1 MTTEEIM
8 NIYSIL
14 QLCGGL
20 AFFLF
25 GMHVMSGSLEK
36 LAGGNLQKILKGLT
50 SNPAKSLFFGAVI
63 TIAIQSSSA
72 LTVMLVG
79 LVNSGIMEL
88 GQTVGVIMGSNIGT
102 TLTAW
107 ILSLSGI
114 QSESIFISL
123 LKPENFSPI
132 VALIGVIMIMG
143 AKSEKKKDAGVIMA
157 GFAVLMYGMQLMSGA
172 VSPLADMPEFT
183 SILTTF
189 NNPLIGVLTGAVFT
203 GVIQSSAASV
213 GVLQALAMTGAISYG
228 MAIPIIMGQNI
239 GTCVTALLS
248 SIGVS
253 KNAKRVS
260 VIHVSF
266 NVFGTI
272 IGLIIYYI
280 LRYGAGLSIFDGSI
294 SAFAIAGFHSV
305 FNVATTI
312 ILIPFGKYLVKIA
325 QTVIPI
331 HDEKSN
337 GTFLDERLLLSPGL
351 AIKECLEKTSDMA
364 ELAKKSFKASLDLF
378 DTYSDTQFEE
388 ITAMEEQLDFMEDQ
402 LDTYLIHLS
411 GKDTSET
418 GSNEISKMLHAIN
431 DFERIGDHAIN
442 LAKLAKQAD
451 ENNYEISKSAKSEI
465 SVLNNALKEILD
477 LTVNSF
483 NTNDENIAFKVEPL
497 EQVIDDLTKEIR
509 NHHIARLQKGKCDSR
524 LGVFLTDYITNCE
537 RASDHCSNIA
547 VCLIQTKNSSFE
559 THDYL
564 NELKTGHEP
573 AFVGEF
579 TMFHDKYTLDN
590 ISDNDSDKSAKKDT
604 SRKNETKKDV
614 TKKKDK
620 DHKDKDKNK
629 KSK

>member
-1 MTTEEIM
+1 M

-36 LAGGNLQKILKGLT
+36 LAGGNLQKILKEVT
-50 SNPAKSLFFGAVI
+50 SNPIKSLFFGAIV

-88 GQTVGVIMGSNIGT
+88 AQTVGVIMGSNIGT

-114 QSESIFISL
+114 ESDNLFISM
-123 LKPENFSPI
+123 LKPENFSPVI
-132 VALIGVIMIMG
+132 ALIGVIMIMG
-143 AKSEKKKDAGVIMA
+143 SKKEKRKDVGIIMA

-183 SILTTF
+183 GLLTTF
-189 NNPLIGVLTGAVFT
+189 NNPFLGVLVGAVFT

-213 GVLQALAMTGAISYG
+213 GVLQALAMTGAISYS

-248 SIGVS
+248 SIGVN

-260 VIHVSF
+260 IIHISF
-266 NVFGTI
+266 NLFGTA
-272 IGLIIYYI
+272 IGLVVYCIA
-280 LRYGAGLSIFDGSI
+280 RYVVNLALFNDSISPVMIAVFHSIFNI
-294 SAFAIAGFHSV
+294 
-305 FNVATTI
+305 ATTI
-312 ILIPFGKYLVKIA
+312 ILLPFSNTLVKIA
-325 QTVIPI
+325 KKLVTTDNADGQVV
-331 HDEKSN
+331 
-337 GTFLDERLLLSPGL
+337 LDERLLLSPGL
-351 AIKECLEKTSDMA
+351 AVKECLEKTNEMA
-364 ELAKKSFKASLDLF
+364 ELARDSFKNALDLF
-378 DTYSDTQFEE
+378 DNYSDSKFDDIEV
-388 ITAMEEQLDFMEDQ
+388 MEEQLDYLEDQ
-402 LDTYLIHLS
+402 LDTFLIHLS
-411 GKDTSET
+411 GKDVSED
-418 GSNEISKMLHAIN
+418 GNNEISKMLHAIN

-442 LAKLAKQAD
+442 MAKLAKQID
-451 ENNYEISKSAKSEI
+451 DNNLEFSKNARKELT
-465 SVLNNALKEILD
+465 VLNNALREILTLTVEAFSKND
-477 LTVNSF
+477 LTEAV
-483 NTNDENIAFKVEPL
+483 KVEPL

-509 NHHIARLQKGKCDSR
+509 NYHIERLQKGKCDSR

-547 VCLIQTKNSSFE
+547 VCLIQTHNSSFE

-564 NELKTGHEP
+564 NELKAGQEP
-573 AFVGEF
+573 AFVGQF
-579 TMFHDKYTLDN
+579 TMYQDKYHLDE
-590 ISDNDSDKSAKKDT
+590 DYKKAKS
-604 SRKNETKKDV
+604 
-614 TKKKDK
+614 
-620 DHKDKDKNK
+620 K
-629 KSK
+629 KSSK

>member
-1 MTTEEIM
+1 M

-36 LAGGNLQKILKGLT
+36 LAGGNLQKILKEVT
-50 SNPAKSLFFGAVI
+50 SNPIKSLFFGAIV

-88 GQTVGVIMGSNIGT
+88 AQTVGVIMGSNIGT

-114 QSESIFISL
+114 ESDNLFISM
-123 LKPENFSPI
+123 LKPENFSPVI
-132 VALIGVIMIMG
+132 ALIGVIMIMG
-143 AKSEKKKDAGVIMA
+143 SKKEKRKDVGIIMA

-183 SILTTF
+183 GLLTTF
-189 NNPLIGVLTGAVFT
+189 NNPFLGVLVGAVFT

-213 GVLQALAMTGAISYG
+213 GVLQALAMTGAISYS

-248 SIGVS
+248 SIGVN

-260 VIHVSF
+260 IIHISF
-266 NVFGTI
+266 NLFGTA
-272 IGLIIYYI
+272 IGLVVYCIA
-280 LRYGAGLSIFDGSI
+280 RYAVDLALFNDSITPVMIAVFHSIFNI
-294 SAFAIAGFHSV
+294 
-305 FNVATTI
+305 ATTI
-312 ILIPFGKYLVKIA
+312 ILLPFSNTLVKIA
-325 QTVIPI
+325 KKLVTTDNADGQVV
-331 HDEKSN
+331 
-337 GTFLDERLLLSPGL
+337 LDERLLLSPGL
-351 AIKECLEKTSDMA
+351 AVKECLEKTNEMA
-364 ELAKKSFKASLDLF
+364 ELARDSFKNALDLF
-378 DTYSDTQFEE
+378 DNYSDSKFDDIEV
-388 ITAMEEQLDFMEDQ
+388 MEERLDYLEDQ
-402 LDTYLIHLS
+402 LDTFLIHLS
-411 GKDTSET
+411 GKDVSED
-418 GSNEISKMLHAIN
+418 GNNEISKMLHAIN

-442 LAKLAKQAD
+442 MAKLAKQID
-451 ENNYEISKSAKSEI
+451 DNNLEFSKSARKELT
-465 SVLNNALKEILD
+465 VLNNALREILTLTVEAFGKND
-477 LTVNSF
+477 LTEAV
-483 NTNDENIAFKVEPL
+483 KVEPL

-509 NHHIARLQKGKCDSR
+509 NYHIERLQKGKCDSR

-547 VCLIQTKNSSFE
+547 VCLIQTHNSSFE

-564 NELKTGHEP
+564 NELKAGQEP
-573 AFVGEF
+573 AFVGQF
-579 TMFHDKYTLDN
+579 TMYQDKYHLDE
-590 ISDNDSDKSAKKDT
+590 DSKKAKS
-604 SRKNETKKDV
+604 
-614 TKKKDK
+614 
-620 DHKDKDKNK
+620 K
-629 KSK
+629 KSSK

>member
-1 MTTEEIM
+1 M

-36 LAGGNLQKILKGLT
+36 LAGGNLQKILKEVT
-50 SNPAKSLFFGAVI
+50 SNPVKSLFFGAIV

-88 GQTVGVIMGSNIGT
+88 AQTVGVIMGSNIGT

-114 QSESIFISL
+114 ESDNLFISM
-123 LKPENFSPI
+123 LKPENFSPVI
-132 VALIGVIMIMG
+132 ALIGVIMIMG
-143 AKSEKKKDAGVIMA
+143 SKKEKLKDVGIIMA

-183 SILTTF
+183 GLLTTF
-189 NNPLIGVLTGAVFT
+189 NNPFLGVLVGAVFT

-213 GVLQALAMTGAISYG
+213 GVLQALAMTGAISYS

-248 SIGVS
+248 SIGVN

-260 VIHVSF
+260 IIHISF
-266 NVFGTI
+266 NLFGTA
-272 IGLIIYYI
+272 IGLVVYCIA
-280 LRYGAGLSIFDGSI
+280 RYAVDLALFNDSITPVM
-294 SAFAIAGFHSV
+294 IAVFHSI

-312 ILIPFGKYLVKIA
+312 ILLPFSNFLVKIA
-325 QTVIPI
+325 NKLVTTDNADGQVV
-331 HDEKSN
+331 
-337 GTFLDERLLLSPGL
+337 LDERLLLSPGL
-351 AIKECLEKTSDMA
+351 AVKECLEKTNEMA
-364 ELAKKSFKASLDLF
+364 ELARDSFKNALDLF
-378 DTYSDTQFEE
+378 DNYSDSKFDDIEV
-388 ITAMEEQLDFMEDQ
+388 MEEQLDYLEDQ
-402 LDTYLIHLS
+402 LDTFLIHLS
-411 GKDTSET
+411 GKDVSED
-418 GSNEISKMLHAIN
+418 GNNEISKMLHAIN

-442 LAKLAKQAD
+442 MAKLAKQID
-451 ENNYEISKSAKSEI
+451 DNKLDFSKNARKELT
-465 SVLNNALKEILD
+465 VLNNALREILT
-477 LTVNSF
+477 LTVEAFSK
-483 NTNDENIAFKVEPL
+483 NDLAEAVKVEPL

-509 NHHIARLQKGKCDSR
+509 NHHIDRLQKGKCDSR

-547 VCLIQTKNSSFE
+547 VCLIQTHNSSFE

-564 NELKTGHEP
+564 NELKAGQEP
-573 AFVGEF
+573 AFVGQF
-579 TMFHDKYTLDN
+579 TMYQDKYHLDE
-590 ISDNDSDKSAKKDT
+590 DYKKAKS
-604 SRKNETKKDV
+604 
-614 TKKKDK
+614 
-620 DHKDKDKNK
+620 K
-629 KSK
+629 KSSK

>member
-1 MTTEEIM
+1 M

-36 LAGGNLQKILKGLT
+36 LAGGNLQKILKEVT
-50 SNPAKSLFFGAVI
+50 SNPIKSLFFGAIV

-88 GQTVGVIMGSNIGT
+88 VQTVGVIMGSNIGT

-114 QSESIFISL
+114 ESDNLFISM
-123 LKPENFSPI
+123 LKPENFSPVI
-132 VALIGVIMIMG
+132 ALIGVIMIMG
-143 AKSEKKKDAGVIMA
+143 SKKEKRKDVGIIMA

-183 SILTTF
+183 GLLTTF
-189 NNPLIGVLTGAVFT
+189 NNPFLGVLVGAVFT

-213 GVLQALAMTGAISYG
+213 GVLQALAMTGAISYS

-248 SIGVS
+248 SIGVN

-260 VIHVSF
+260 IIHISF
-266 NVFGTI
+266 NLFGTA
-272 IGLIIYYI
+272 IGLVVYCIA
-280 LRYGAGLSIFDGSI
+280 RYAVDLALFNDSISPVMIAVFHSIFNI
-294 SAFAIAGFHSV
+294 
-305 FNVATTI
+305 ATTI
-312 ILIPFGKYLVKIA
+312 ILLPFSNTLVKIA
-325 QTVIPI
+325 KKLVTTDNADGQVV
-331 HDEKSN
+331 
-337 GTFLDERLLLSPGL
+337 LDERLLLSPGL
-351 AIKECLEKTSDMA
+351 AVKECLEKTNEMA
-364 ELAKKSFKASLDLF
+364 ELARDSFKNALDLF
-378 DTYSDTQFEE
+378 DNYSDSKFDDIEV
-388 ITAMEEQLDFMEDQ
+388 MEERLDYLEDQ
-402 LDTYLIHLS
+402 LDTFLIHLS
-411 GKDTSET
+411 GKDVSED
-418 GSNEISKMLHAIN
+418 GNNEISKMLHAIN

-442 LAKLAKQAD
+442 MAKLAKQID
-451 ENNYEISKSAKSEI
+451 DNNLEFSKNARKELT
-465 SVLNNALKEILD
+465 VLNNALREILTLTVEAFSKND
-477 LTVNSF
+477 LTEAV
-483 NTNDENIAFKVEPL
+483 KVEPL

-509 NHHIARLQKGKCDSR
+509 NHHIERLQKGKCDSR

-547 VCLIQTKNSSFE
+547 VCLIQTHNSSFE

-564 NELKTGHEP
+564 NELKAGQEP
-573 AFVGEF
+573 AFVGQF
-579 TMFHDKYTLDN
+579 TMYQDKYHLDE
-590 ISDNDSDKSAKKDT
+590 DYKKAKS
-604 SRKNETKKDV
+604 
-614 TKKKDK
+614 
-620 DHKDKDKNK
+620 K
-629 KSK
+629 KSSK

>member
-1 MTTEEIM
+1 M

-36 LAGGNLQKILKGLT
+36 LAGGNLQKILKEVT
-50 SNPAKSLFFGAVI
+50 SNPIKSLFFGAIV

-88 GQTVGVIMGSNIGT
+88 AQTVGVIMGSNIGT

-114 QSESIFISL
+114 ESDHLFISM
-123 LKPENFSPI
+123 LKPENFSPVI
-132 VALIGVIMIMG
+132 ALIGVIMIMG
-143 AKSEKKKDAGVIMA
+143 SKKEKRKDVGIIMA

-183 SILTTF
+183 GLLTTF
-189 NNPLIGVLTGAVFT
+189 NNPFLGVLVGAVFT

-213 GVLQALAMTGAISYG
+213 GVLQALAMTGAISYS

-248 SIGVS
+248 SIGVN

-260 VIHVSF
+260 IIHISF
-266 NVFGTI
+266 NLFGTA
-272 IGLIIYYI
+272 IGLVVYCIA
-280 LRYGAGLSIFDGSI
+280 RYAVDLALFNDSISPVMIAVFHSIFNI
-294 SAFAIAGFHSV
+294 
-305 FNVATTI
+305 ATTI
-312 ILIPFGKYLVKIA
+312 ILLPFSNTLVKIA
-325 QTVIPI
+325 KKLVTTDNADGQVV
-331 HDEKSN
+331 
-337 GTFLDERLLLSPGL
+337 LDERLLLSPGL
-351 AIKECLEKTSDMA
+351 AVKECLEKTNEMA
-364 ELAKKSFKASLDLF
+364 ELARDSFKNALDLF
-378 DTYSDTQFEE
+378 DNYSDSKFDDIEV
-388 ITAMEEQLDFMEDQ
+388 MEERLDYLEDQ
-402 LDTYLIHLS
+402 LDTFLIHLS
-411 GKDTSET
+411 GKDVSED
-418 GSNEISKMLHAIN
+418 GNNEISKMLHAIN

-442 LAKLAKQAD
+442 MAKLAKQID
-451 ENNYEISKSAKSEI
+451 DNNLEFSKNARKELT
-465 SVLNNALKEILD
+465 VLNNALREILTLTVEAFSKND
-477 LTVNSF
+477 LTEAV
-483 NTNDENIAFKVEPL
+483 KVEPL

-509 NHHIARLQKGKCDSR
+509 NHHIERLQKGKCDSR

-547 VCLIQTKNSSFE
+547 VCLIQTHNSSFE

-564 NELKTGHEP
+564 NELKAGQEP
-573 AFVGEF
+573 AFVGQF
-579 TMFHDKYTLDN
+579 TMYQDKYHLDE
-590 ISDNDSDKSAKKDT
+590 DYKKAKS
-604 SRKNETKKDV
+604 
-614 TKKKDK
+614 
-620 DHKDKDKNK
+620 K
-629 KSK
+629 KSSK

>member
-1 MTTEEIM
+1 M

-36 LAGGNLQKILKGLT
+36 LAGGNLQKILKEVT
-50 SNPAKSLFFGAVI
+50 SNPIKSLFFGAIV

-88 GQTVGVIMGSNIGT
+88 AQTVGVIMGSNIGT

-114 QSESIFISL
+114 ESDNLFISM
-123 LKPENFSPI
+123 LKPENFSPVI
-132 VALIGVIMIMG
+132 ALIGVIMIMG
-143 AKSEKKKDAGVIMA
+143 SKKEKRKDVGIIMA

-183 SILTTF
+183 GLLTTF
-189 NNPLIGVLTGAVFT
+189 NNPFLGVLVGAVFT

-213 GVLQALAMTGAISYG
+213 GVLQALAMTGAISYS

-248 SIGVS
+248 SIGVN

-260 VIHVSF
+260 IIHISF
-266 NVFGTI
+266 NLFGTA
-272 IGLIIYYI
+272 IGLIVYCIA
-280 LRYGAGLSIFDGSI
+280 RYVVDLALFNDSITPVM
-294 SAFAIAGFHSV
+294 IAVFHSI

-312 ILIPFGKYLVKIA
+312 ILLPFSNTLVKIA
-325 QTVIPI
+325 KKLVTTDNADGQVV
-331 HDEKSN
+331 
-337 GTFLDERLLLSPGL
+337 LDERLLLSPGL
-351 AIKECLEKTSDMA
+351 AVKECLEKTNEMA
-364 ELAKKSFKASLDLF
+364 ELARDSFKNALDLF
-378 DTYSDTQFEE
+378 DNYSDSKFDDIEV
-388 ITAMEEQLDFMEDQ
+388 MEERLDYLEDQ
-402 LDTYLIHLS
+402 LDTFLIHLS
-411 GKDTSET
+411 GKDVSED
-418 GSNEISKMLHAIN
+418 GNNEISKMLHAIN

-442 LAKLAKQAD
+442 MAKLAKQID
-451 ENNYEISKSAKSEI
+451 DNNLEFSKNARKELT
-465 SVLNNALKEILD
+465 VLNNALREILTLTVEAFSKND
-477 LTVNSF
+477 LTEAV
-483 NTNDENIAFKVEPL
+483 KVEPL

-509 NHHIARLQKGKCDSR
+509 NHHIERLQKGKCDSR

-547 VCLIQTKNSSFE
+547 VCLIQTHNSSFE

-564 NELKTGHEP
+564 NELKAGQEP
-573 AFVGEF
+573 AFVGQF
-579 TMFHDKYTLDN
+579 TMYQDKYHLDE
-590 ISDNDSDKSAKKDT
+590 DYKKAKS
-604 SRKNETKKDV
+604 
-614 TKKKDK
+614 
-620 DHKDKDKNK
+620 K
-629 KSK
+629 KSSK

>member
-1 MTTEEIM
+1 M

-36 LAGGNLQKILKGLT
+36 LAGGNLQKILKEVT
-50 SNPAKSLFFGAVI
+50 SNPVKSLFFGAIV

-88 GQTVGVIMGSNIGT
+88 AQTVGVIMGSNIGT

-114 QSESIFISL
+114 ESDNLFISM
-123 LKPENFSPI
+123 LKPENFSPVI
-132 VALIGVIMIMG
+132 ALIGVIMIMG
-143 AKSEKKKDAGVIMA
+143 SKKEKRKDVGIIMA

-183 SILTTF
+183 GLLTTF
-189 NNPLIGVLTGAVFT
+189 NNPFLGVLVGAVFT

-213 GVLQALAMTGAISYG
+213 GVLQALAMTGAISYS

-248 SIGVS
+248 SIGVN

-260 VIHVSF
+260 IIHISF
-266 NVFGTI
+266 NLFGTA
-272 IGLIIYYI
+272 IGLVVYCIA
-280 LRYGAGLSIFDGSI
+280 RYVVDLALFNDSITPVM
-294 SAFAIAGFHSV
+294 IAVFHSI

-312 ILIPFGKYLVKIA
+312 ILLPFSNSLVKIA
-325 QTVIPI
+325 KKLVTTDNADGQVV
-331 HDEKSN
+331 
-337 GTFLDERLLLSPGL
+337 LDERLLLSPGL
-351 AIKECLEKTSDMA
+351 AVKECLEKTNEMA
-364 ELAKKSFKASLDLF
+364 ELARDSFKNALDLF
-378 DTYSDTQFEE
+378 DNYSDSKFDDIEV
-388 ITAMEEQLDFMEDQ
+388 MEERLDYLEDQ
-402 LDTYLIHLS
+402 LDTFLIHLS
-411 GKDTSET
+411 GKDVSED
-418 GSNEISKMLHAIN
+418 GNNEISKMLHAIN

-442 LAKLAKQAD
+442 MAKLAKQID
-451 ENNYEISKSAKSEI
+451 DNNLEFSKNARKELT
-465 SVLNNALKEILD
+465 VLNNALREILTLTVEAFSKND
-477 LTVNSF
+477 LTEAV
-483 NTNDENIAFKVEPL
+483 KVEPL

-509 NHHIARLQKGKCDSR
+509 NHHIERLQKGKCDSR

-547 VCLIQTKNSSFE
+547 VCLIQTHNSSFE

-564 NELKTGHEP
+564 NELKAGQEP
-573 AFVGEF
+573 AFVGQF
-579 TMFHDKYTLDN
+579 TMYQDKYHLDE
-590 ISDNDSDKSAKKDT
+590 DSKKAKS
-604 SRKNETKKDV
+604 
-614 TKKKDK
+614 
-620 DHKDKDKNK
+620 K
-629 KSK
+629 KSSK

>member
-1 MTTEEIM
+1 M

-36 LAGGNLQKILKGLT
+36 LAGGNLQKILKEVT
-50 SNPAKSLFFGAVI
+50 SNPIKSLFFGAIV

-88 GQTVGVIMGSNIGT
+88 AQTVGVIMGSNIGT

-114 QSESIFISL
+114 ESDNLFISM
-123 LKPENFSPI
+123 LKPENFSPVI
-132 VALIGVIMIMG
+132 ALIGVIMIMG
-143 AKSEKKKDAGVIMA
+143 SKKEKRKDVGIIMA

-183 SILTTF
+183 GLLTTF
-189 NNPLIGVLTGAVFT
+189 NNPFLGVLVGAVFT

-213 GVLQALAMTGAISYG
+213 GVLQALAMTGAISYS
-228 MAIPIIMGQNI
+228 MAIPMGQNI

-248 SIGVS
+248 SIGVN

-260 VIHVSF
+260 IIHISF
-266 NVFGTI
+266 NLFGTA
-272 IGLIIYYI
+272 IGLVVYCIA
-280 LRYGAGLSIFDGSI
+280 RYVVDLALFNDSITPVM
-294 SAFAIAGFHSV
+294 IAVFHSI

-312 ILIPFGKYLVKIA
+312 ILLPFSNSLVKIA
-325 QTVIPI
+325 KKLVTTDNADGQVV
-331 HDEKSN
+331 
-337 GTFLDERLLLSPGL
+337 LDERLLLSPGL
-351 AIKECLEKTSDMA
+351 AVKECLEKTNEMA
-364 ELAKKSFKASLDLF
+364 ELARDSFKNALDLF
-378 DTYSDTQFEE
+378 DNYSDSKFDDIEV
-388 ITAMEEQLDFMEDQ
+388 MEERLDYLEDQ
-402 LDTYLIHLS
+402 LDTFLIHLS
-411 GKDTSET
+411 GKDVSED
-418 GSNEISKMLHAIN
+418 GNNEISKMLHAIN

-442 LAKLAKQAD
+442 MAKLAKQID
-451 ENNYEISKSAKSEI
+451 DNNLEFSKNARKELT
-465 SVLNNALKEILD
+465 VLNNALREILTLTVEAFSKND
-477 LTVNSF
+477 LTEAV
-483 NTNDENIAFKVEPL
+483 KVEPL

-509 NHHIARLQKGKCDSR
+509 NHHIERLQKGKCDSR

-547 VCLIQTKNSSFE
+547 VCLIQTHNSSFE

-564 NELKTGHEP
+564 NELKAGQEP
-573 AFVGEF
+573 AFVGQF
-579 TMFHDKYTLDN
+579 TMYQDKYHLDE
-590 ISDNDSDKSAKKDT
+590 DYKKAKS
-604 SRKNETKKDV
+604 
-614 TKKKDK
+614 
-620 DHKDKDKNK
+620 K
-629 KSK
+629 KSSK

>member
-1 MTTEEIM
+1 M

-36 LAGGNLQKILKGLT
+36 LAGGNLQKILKEVT
-50 SNPAKSLFFGAVI
+50 SNPIKSLFFGAIV

-88 GQTVGVIMGSNIGT
+88 AQTVGVIMGSNIGT

-114 QSESIFISL
+114 ETDNLFISM
-123 LKPENFSPI
+123 LKPENFSPVI
-132 VALIGVIMIMG
+132 ALIGVIMIMG
-143 AKSEKKKDAGVIMA
+143 SKKEKRKDVGIIMA

-183 SILTTF
+183 GLLTTF
-189 NNPLIGVLTGAVFT
+189 NNPFLGVLVGAVFT

-213 GVLQALAMTGAISYG
+213 GVLQALAMTGAISYS

-248 SIGVS
+248 SIGVN

-260 VIHVSF
+260 IIHISF
-266 NVFGTI
+266 NLFGTA
-272 IGLIIYYI
+272 IGLVVYCIA
-280 LRYGAGLSIFDGSI
+280 RYVVDLALFNDSITPVM
-294 SAFAIAGFHSV
+294 IAVFHSI

-312 ILIPFGKYLVKIA
+312 ILLPFSNSLVKIA
-325 QTVIPI
+325 KKLVTTDNADGQVV
-331 HDEKSN
+331 
-337 GTFLDERLLLSPGL
+337 LDERLLLSPGL
-351 AIKECLEKTSDMA
+351 AVKECLEKTNEMA
-364 ELAKKSFKASLDLF
+364 ELARDSFKNALDLF
-378 DTYSDTQFEE
+378 DNYSDSKFDDIEV
-388 ITAMEEQLDFMEDQ
+388 MEERLDYLEDQ
-402 LDTYLIHLS
+402 LDTFLIHLS
-411 GKDTSET
+411 GKDVSED
-418 GSNEISKMLHAIN
+418 GNNVISKMLHAIN

-442 LAKLAKQAD
+442 MAKLAKQID
-451 ENNYEISKSAKSEI
+451 DNKLEFSKNARKELT
-465 SVLNNALKEILD
+465 VLNNALREILTLTVEAFSKND
-477 LTVNSF
+477 LTEAV
-483 NTNDENIAFKVEPL
+483 KVEPL

-509 NHHIARLQKGKCDSR
+509 NYHIERLQKGKCDSR
-524 LGVFLTDYITNCE
+524 LGVFLTDYITNCG

-547 VCLIQTKNSSFE
+547 VCLIQTHNSSFE

-564 NELKTGHEP
+564 NELKAGQEP
-573 AFVGEF
+573 AFVGQF
-579 TMFHDKYTLDN
+579 TMYQDKYHLDE
-590 ISDNDSDKSAKKDT
+590 DYKKAKS
-604 SRKNETKKDV
+604 
-614 TKKKDK
+614 
-620 DHKDKDKNK
+620 K
-629 KSK
+629 KSSK

>member
-1 MTTEEIM
+1 M

-36 LAGGNLQKILKGLT
+36 LAGGNLQKILKEVT
-50 SNPAKSLFFGAVI
+50 SNPIKSLFFGAIV

-88 GQTVGVIMGSNIGT
+88 AQTVGVIMGSNIGT

-114 QSESIFISL
+114 ESDNLFISM
-123 LKPENFSPI
+123 LKPENFSPVI
-132 VALIGVIMIMG
+132 ALIGVIMIMG
-143 AKSEKKKDAGVIMA
+143 SKKEKRKDVGIIMA

-183 SILTTF
+183 GLLTTF
-189 NNPLIGVLTGAVFT
+189 NNPFLGVLVGAVFT

-213 GVLQALAMTGAISYG
+213 GVLQALAMTGAISYS

-248 SIGVS
+248 SIGVN

-260 VIHVSF
+260 IIHISF
-266 NVFGTI
+266 NLFGTA
-272 IGLIIYYI
+272 IGLVVYCIA
-280 LRYGAGLSIFDGSI
+280 RYVVDLALFNDSITPVM
-294 SAFAIAGFHSV
+294 IAVFHSI

-312 ILIPFGKYLVKIA
+312 ILLPFSNSLVKIA
-325 QTVIPI
+325 KKLVTTDNADGQVV
-331 HDEKSN
+331 
-337 GTFLDERLLLSPGL
+337 LDERLLLSPGL
-351 AIKECLEKTSDMA
+351 AVKECLEKTNEMA
-364 ELAKKSFKASLDLF
+364 ELARDSFKNALDLF
-378 DTYSDTQFEE
+378 DNYSDSKFDDIEV
-388 ITAMEEQLDFMEDQ
+388 MEERLDYLEDQ
-402 LDTYLIHLS
+402 LDTFLIHLS
-411 GKDTSET
+411 GKDVSED
-418 GSNEISKMLHAIN
+418 GNNEISKMLHAIN

-442 LAKLAKQAD
+442 MAKLAKQID
-451 ENNYEISKSAKSEI
+451 DNKLEFSKSARKELT
-465 SVLNNALKEILD
+465 VLNNALREILTLTVEAFSKND
-477 LTVNSF
+477 LTEAV
-483 NTNDENIAFKVEPL
+483 KVEPL

-509 NHHIARLQKGKCDSR
+509 NHHIERLQKGKCDSR

-547 VCLIQTKNSSFE
+547 VCLIQTHNSSFE

-564 NELKTGHEP
+564 NELKAGQEP
-573 AFVGEF
+573 AFVGQF
-579 TMFHDKYTLDN
+579 TMYQDKYHLEE
-590 ISDNDSDKSAKKDT
+590 DSKKAKS
-604 SRKNETKKDV
+604 
-614 TKKKDK
+614 
-620 DHKDKDKNK
+620 K
-629 KSK
+629 KSSK

>member
-1 MTTEEIM
+1 M

-36 LAGGNLQKILKGLT
+36 LAGGNLQKILKEVT
-50 SNPAKSLFFGAVI
+50 SNPIKSLFFGAIV

-88 GQTVGVIMGSNIGT
+88 AQTVGVIMGSNIGT

-114 QSESIFISL
+114 ESDNLFISM
-123 LKPENFSPI
+123 LKPENFSPVI
-132 VALIGVIMIMG
+132 ALIGVIMIMG
-143 AKSEKKKDAGVIMA
+143 SKKEKRKDVGIIMA

-183 SILTTF
+183 GLLTTF
-189 NNPLIGVLTGAVFT
+189 NNPFLGVLVGAVFT

-213 GVLQALAMTGAISYG
+213 GVLQALAMTGAISYS

-248 SIGVS
+248 SIGVN

-260 VIHVSF
+260 IIHISF
-266 NVFGTI
+266 NLFGTA
-272 IGLIIYYI
+272 IGLVVYCIA
-280 LRYGAGLSIFDGSI
+280 RYVVDLALFNDSITPVMIAVFHSIFNI
-294 SAFAIAGFHSV
+294 
-305 FNVATTI
+305 ATTI
-312 ILIPFGKYLVKIA
+312 ILLPFSNTLVKIA
-325 QTVIPI
+325 KKLVTTDNADGQVV
-331 HDEKSN
+331 
-337 GTFLDERLLLSPGL
+337 LDERLLLSPGL
-351 AIKECLEKTSDMA
+351 AVKECLEKTNEMA
-364 ELAKKSFKASLDLF
+364 ELARDSFKNALDLF
-378 DTYSDTQFEE
+378 DNYSDSKFDDIEV
-388 ITAMEEQLDFMEDQ
+388 MEERLDYLEDQ
-402 LDTYLIHLS
+402 LDTFLIHLS
-411 GKDTSET
+411 GKDVSED
-418 GSNEISKMLHAIN
+418 GNNEISKMLHAIN

-442 LAKLAKQAD
+442 MAKLAKQID
-451 ENNYEISKSAKSEI
+451 DNNLEFSKNARKELT
-465 SVLNNALKEILD
+465 VLNNALREILTLTVEAFSKND
-477 LTVNSF
+477 LTEAV
-483 NTNDENIAFKVEPL
+483 KVEPL

-509 NHHIARLQKGKCDSR
+509 NHHIERLQKGKCDSR

-547 VCLIQTKNSSFE
+547 VCLIQTHNSSFE

-564 NELKTGHEP
+564 NELKAGQEP
-573 AFVGEF
+573 AFVGQF
-579 TMFHDKYTLDN
+579 TMYQDKYHLDE
-590 ISDNDSDKSAKKDT
+590 DYKKAKS
-604 SRKNETKKDV
+604 
-614 TKKKDK
+614 
-620 DHKDKDKNK
+620 K
-629 KSK
+629 KSSK

>member
-1 MTTEEIM
+1 M

-36 LAGGNLQKILKGLT
+36 LAGGNLQKILKEVT
-50 SNPAKSLFFGAVI
+50 SNPIKSLFFGAIV

-88 GQTVGVIMGSNIGT
+88 AQTVGVIMGSNIGT

-114 QSESIFISL
+114 ESDNLFISM
-123 LKPENFSPI
+123 LKPENFSPVI
-132 VALIGVIMIMG
+132 ALIGVIMIMG
-143 AKSEKKKDAGVIMA
+143 SKKEKRKDVGIIMA

-183 SILTTF
+183 GLLTTF
-189 NNPLIGVLTGAVFT
+189 NNPFLGVLVGAVFT

-213 GVLQALAMTGAISYG
+213 GVLQALAMTGAISYS

-248 SIGVS
+248 SIGVN

-260 VIHVSF
+260 IIHISF
-266 NVFGTI
+266 NLFGTA
-272 IGLIIYYI
+272 IGLVVYCIA
-280 LRYGAGLSIFDGSI
+280 RYVVDLALFNDSITPVM
-294 SAFAIAGFHSV
+294 IAVFHSI

-312 ILIPFGKYLVKIA
+312 ILLPFSNSLVKIA
-325 QTVIPI
+325 KKLVTTDNADGQVV
-331 HDEKSN
+331 
-337 GTFLDERLLLSPGL
+337 LDERLLLSPGL
-351 AIKECLEKTSDMA
+351 AVKECLEKTNEMA
-364 ELAKKSFKASLDLF
+364 ELARDSFKNALDLF
-378 DTYSDTQFEE
+378 DNYSDSKFDDIEV
-388 ITAMEEQLDFMEDQ
+388 MEERLDYLEDQ
-402 LDTYLIHLS
+402 LDTFLIHLS
-411 GKDTSET
+411 GKDVSED
-418 GSNEISKMLHAIN
+418 GNNEISKMLHAIN

-442 LAKLAKQAD
+442 MAKLAKQID
-451 ENNYEISKSAKSEI
+451 DNNLEFSKNARKELT
-465 SVLNNALKEILD
+465 VLNNALREILTLTVEAFSKND
-477 LTVNSF
+477 LTEAV
-483 NTNDENIAFKVEPL
+483 KVEPL

-509 NHHIARLQKGKCDSR
+509 NYHIERLQKGKCDSR

-547 VCLIQTKNSSFE
+547 VCLIQTHNSSFE

-564 NELKTGHEP
+564 NELKAGQEP
-573 AFVGEF
+573 AFVGQF
-579 TMFHDKYTLDN
+579 TMYQDKYHLDE
-590 ISDNDSDKSAKKDT
+590 DSKKAKS
-604 SRKNETKKDV
+604 
-614 TKKKDK
+614 
-620 DHKDKDKNK
+620 K
-629 KSK
+629 KSSK

>member
-1 MTTEEIM
+1 M

-36 LAGGNLQKILKGLT
+36 LAGGNLQKILKEVT
-50 SNPAKSLFFGAVI
+50 SNPIKSLFFGAIV

-88 GQTVGVIMGSNIGT
+88 AQTVGVIMGSNIGT

-114 QSESIFISL
+114 ESDNLFISM
-123 LKPENFSPI
+123 LKPENFSPVI
-132 VALIGVIMIMG
+132 ALIGVIMIMG
-143 AKSEKKKDAGVIMA
+143 SKKEKRKDVGIIMA

-183 SILTTF
+183 GLLTTF
-189 NNPLIGVLTGAVFT
+189 NNPFLGVLVGAVFT

-213 GVLQALAMTGAISYG
+213 GVLQALAMTGAISYS

-248 SIGVS
+248 SIGVN

-260 VIHVSF
+260 IIHISF
-266 NVFGTI
+266 NLFGTA
-272 IGLIIYYI
+272 IGLVVYCIA
-280 LRYGAGLSIFDGSI
+280 RYAVDLALFNDSITPVM
-294 SAFAIAGFHSV
+294 IAVFHSI

-312 ILIPFGKYLVKIA
+312 ILLPFSNSLVKIA
-325 QTVIPI
+325 KKLVTTDNADGQVV
-331 HDEKSN
+331 
-337 GTFLDERLLLSPGL
+337 LDERLLLSPGL
-351 AIKECLEKTSDMA
+351 AVKECLEKTNEMA
-364 ELAKKSFKASLDLF
+364 ELARDSFKNALDLF
-378 DTYSDTQFEE
+378 DNYSDSKFDDIEV
-388 ITAMEEQLDFMEDQ
+388 MEERLDYLEDQ
-402 LDTYLIHLS
+402 LDTFLIHLS
-411 GKDTSET
+411 GKDVSED
-418 GSNEISKMLHAIN
+418 GNNEISKMLHAIN

-442 LAKLAKQAD
+442 MAKLAKQID
-451 ENNYEISKSAKSEI
+451 DNKLEFSKNARKELT
-465 SVLNNALKEILD
+465 VLNNALREILTLTVEAFSKND
-477 LTVNSF
+477 LTEAV
-483 NTNDENIAFKVEPL
+483 KVEPL

-509 NHHIARLQKGKCDSR
+509 NYHIERLQKGKCDSR

-547 VCLIQTKNSSFE
+547 VCLIQTHNSSFE

-564 NELKTGHEP
+564 NELKAGQEP
-573 AFVGEF
+573 AFVGQF
-579 TMFHDKYTLDN
+579 TMYHGKYHLDE
-590 ISDNDSDKSAKKDT
+590 DYKKAKS
-604 SRKNETKKDV
+604 
-614 TKKKDK
+614 
-620 DHKDKDKNK
+620 K
-629 KSK
+629 KSSK

>member
-1 MTTEEIM
+1 M

-36 LAGGNLQKILKGLT
+36 LAGGNLQKILKEVT
-50 SNPAKSLFFGAVI
+50 SNPVKSLFFGAIV

-88 GQTVGVIMGSNIGT
+88 AQTVGVIMGSNIGT

-114 QSESIFISL
+114 ESDNLFISM
-123 LKPENFSPI
+123 LKPENFSPVI
-132 VALIGVIMIMG
+132 ALIGVIMIMG
-143 AKSEKKKDAGVIMA
+143 SKKEKRKDVGIIMA

-183 SILTTF
+183 RLLTTF
-189 NNPLIGVLTGAVFT
+189 NNPFLGVLVGAVFT

-213 GVLQALAMTGAISYG
+213 GVLQALAMTGAISYS

-248 SIGVS
+248 SIGVN

-260 VIHVSF
+260 IIHISF
-266 NVFGTI
+266 NLFGTA
-272 IGLIIYYI
+272 IGLVVYCIA
-280 LRYGAGLSIFDGSI
+280 RYAVDLALFNDSITPVMIAVFHSIFNI
-294 SAFAIAGFHSV
+294 
-305 FNVATTI
+305 ATTI
-312 ILIPFGKYLVKIA
+312 ILLPFSNTLVKIA
-325 QTVIPI
+325 KKLVTTDNADGQVV
-331 HDEKSN
+331 
-337 GTFLDERLLLSPGL
+337 LDERLLLSPGL
-351 AIKECLEKTSDMA
+351 AVKECLEKTNEMA
-364 ELAKKSFKASLDLF
+364 ELARDSFKNALDLF
-378 DTYSDTQFEE
+378 DNYSDSKFDDIEV
-388 ITAMEEQLDFMEDQ
+388 MEERLDYLEDQ
-402 LDTYLIHLS
+402 LDTFLIHLS
-411 GKDTSET
+411 GKDVSED
-418 GSNEISKMLHAIN
+418 GNNEISKMLHAIN

-442 LAKLAKQAD
+442 MAKLAKQID
-451 ENNYEISKSAKSEI
+451 DNKLEFSKNARKELT
-465 SVLNNALKEILD
+465 VLNNALREILTLTVEAFGKND
-477 LTVNSF
+477 LTEAV
-483 NTNDENIAFKVEPL
+483 KVEPL

-509 NHHIARLQKGKCDSR
+509 NHHIERLQKGKCDSR

-547 VCLIQTKNSSFE
+547 VCLIQTHNSSFE

-564 NELKTGHEP
+564 NELKAGQEP
-573 AFVGEF
+573 AFVGQF
-579 TMFHDKYTLDN
+579 TMYQDKYHLEE
-590 ISDNDSDKSAKKDT
+590 DSKKAKS
-604 SRKNETKKDV
+604 
-614 TKKKDK
+614 
-620 DHKDKDKNK
+620 K
-629 KSK
+629 KSSK

>member
-1 MTTEEIM
+1 M

-36 LAGGNLQKILKGLT
+36 LAGGNLQKILKEMT
-50 SNPAKSLFFGAVI
+50 SNPIKSLFFGAII

-88 GQTVGVIMGSNIGT
+88 AQTVGVIMGSNIGT

-114 QSESIFISL
+114 ESDNFFISM

-132 VALIGVIMIMG
+132 IALIGVIMIMG
-143 AKSEKKKDAGVIMA
+143 SKKEKHKDVGIIMA

-183 SILTTF
+183 GLLTTF
-189 NNPLIGVLTGAVFT
+189 NNPFLGVLIGAVFT

-213 GVLQALAMTGAISYG
+213 GVLQALAMTGTISYG

-239 GTCVTALLS
+239 GTCVTVLLS
-248 SIGVS
+248 SIGVN

-260 VIHVSF
+260 IIHISF
-266 NVFGTI
+266 NLFGTI
-272 IGLIIYYI
+272 IGLILYCI
-280 LRYGAGLSIFDGSI
+280 LRYAAGLVVFDESI
-294 SAFAIAGFHSV
+294 SPVMIAAFHSV
-305 FNVATTI
+305 FNIVTTI
-312 ILIPFGKYLVKIA
+312 ILLPFSNVLVKIA
-325 QTVIPI
+325 KKLVTNDKTDGQVV
-331 HDEKSN
+331 
-337 GTFLDERLLLSPGL
+337 LDERLLLSPGL
-351 AIKECLEKTSDMA
+351 AVQECLEKTNEMA
-364 ELAKKSFKASLDLF
+364 ELAKDSFHKALDLF
-378 DTYSDTQFEE
+378 DDYSSEGFNE
-388 ITAMEEQLDFMEDQ
+388 IETMEERLDYLEDQ
-402 LDTYLIHLS
+402 LDTFLIHLS
-411 GKDTSET
+411 GKDISED

-442 LAKLAKQAD
+442 MAKLARQISD
-451 ENNYEISKSAKSEI
+451 NNLDFSKSARKELT
-465 SVLNNALKEILD
+465 VLNNALREILVI
-477 LTVNSF
+477 TVDAFSKNS
-483 NTNDENIAFKVEPL
+483 EAEAVKVEPL

-509 NHHIARLQKGKCDSR
+509 NHHIDRLQKGKCDSR

-547 VCLIQTKNSSFE
+547 VCLIQTNNSSFE

-564 NELKTGHEP
+564 NELKAGHEP
-573 AFVGEF
+573 AFVGQF
-579 TMFHDKYTLDN
+579 TMYQEKYHLDE
-590 ISDNDSDKSAKKDT
+590 SAKKAK
-604 SRKNETKKDV
+604 S
-614 TKKKDK
+614 
-620 DHKDKDKNK
+620 K
-629 KSK
+629 KSSK

>member
-1 MTTEEIM
+1 M

-36 LAGGNLQKILKGLT
+36 LAGGNLQKILKEVT
-50 SNPAKSLFFGAVI
+50 SNPIKSLFFGAIV

-88 GQTVGVIMGSNIGT
+88 AQTVGVIMGSNIGT

-114 QSESIFISL
+114 ESDNLFISM
-123 LKPENFSPI
+123 LKPENFSPVI
-132 VALIGVIMIMG
+132 ALIGVIMIMG
-143 AKSEKKKDAGVIMA
+143 SKKEKRKDIGIIMA

-183 SILTTF
+183 GLLTTF
-189 NNPLIGVLTGAVFT
+189 NNPFLGVLVGAVFT

-213 GVLQALAMTGAISYG
+213 GVLQALAMTGAISYS

-248 SIGVS
+248 SIGVN

-260 VIHVSF
+260 IIHISF
-266 NVFGTI
+266 NLFGTA
-272 IGLIIYYI
+272 IGLVVYCIA
-280 LRYGAGLSIFDGSI
+280 RYVVDLALFNDSITPVM
-294 SAFAIAGFHSV
+294 IAVFHSI

-312 ILIPFGKYLVKIA
+312 ILLPFSNSLVKIA
-325 QTVIPI
+325 KKLVTTDNADGQVV
-331 HDEKSN
+331 
-337 GTFLDERLLLSPGL
+337 LDERLLLSPGL
-351 AIKECLEKTSDMA
+351 AVKECLEKTNEMA
-364 ELAKKSFKASLDLF
+364 ELARDSFKNALDLF
-378 DTYSDTQFEE
+378 DNYSDSKFDDIEV
-388 ITAMEEQLDFMEDQ
+388 MEERLDYLEDQ
-402 LDTYLIHLS
+402 LDTFLIHLS
-411 GKDTSET
+411 GKDVSED
-418 GSNEISKMLHAIN
+418 GNNEISKMLHAIN

-442 LAKLAKQAD
+442 MAKLAKQID
-451 ENNYEISKSAKSEI
+451 DNNLEFSKNARKELT
-465 SVLNNALKEILD
+465 VLNNALREILTLTVEAFSKND
-477 LTVNSF
+477 LTEAV
-483 NTNDENIAFKVEPL
+483 KVEPL

-509 NHHIARLQKGKCDSR
+509 NHHIERLQKGKCDSR

-547 VCLIQTKNSSFE
+547 VCLIQTHNSSFE

-564 NELKTGHEP
+564 NELKAGQEP
-573 AFVGEF
+573 AFVGQF
-579 TMFHDKYTLDN
+579 TMYQDKYHLDE
-590 ISDNDSDKSAKKDT
+590 DYKKAKS
-604 SRKNETKKDV
+604 
-614 TKKKDK
+614 
-620 DHKDKDKNK
+620 K
-629 KSK
+629 KSSK

>member
-1 MTTEEIM
+1 M

-36 LAGGNLQKILKGLT
+36 LAGGNLQKILKEVT
-50 SNPAKSLFFGAVI
+50 SNPIKSLFFGAIV

-88 GQTVGVIMGSNIGT
+88 AQTVGVIMGSNIGT

-114 QSESIFISL
+114 ESDNLFISM
-123 LKPENFSPI
+123 LKPENFSPVI
-132 VALIGVIMIMG
+132 ALIGVIMIMG
-143 AKSEKKKDAGVIMA
+143 SKKEKRKDVGIIMA

-183 SILTTF
+183 GLLTTF
-189 NNPLIGVLTGAVFT
+189 NNPFLGVLVGAVFT

-213 GVLQALAMTGAISYG
+213 GVLQALAMTGAISYS

-248 SIGVS
+248 SIGVN

-260 VIHVSF
+260 IIHISF
-266 NVFGTI
+266 NLFGTA
-272 IGLIIYYI
+272 IGLVVYCIA
-280 LRYGAGLSIFDGSI
+280 RYVVNLALFNDSITPVM
-294 SAFAIAGFHSV
+294 IAVFHSI

-312 ILIPFGKYLVKIA
+312 ILLPFSNSLVKIA
-325 QTVIPI
+325 KKLVTTDNADGQVV
-331 HDEKSN
+331 
-337 GTFLDERLLLSPGL
+337 LDERLLLSPGL
-351 AIKECLEKTSDMA
+351 AVKECLEKTNEMA
-364 ELAKKSFKASLDLF
+364 ELARDSFKNALDLF
-378 DTYSDTQFEE
+378 DNYSDSKFDDIEV
-388 ITAMEEQLDFMEDQ
+388 MEERLDYLEDQ
-402 LDTYLIHLS
+402 LDTFLIHLS
-411 GKDTSET
+411 GKDVSED
-418 GSNEISKMLHAIN
+418 GNNEISKMLHAIN

-442 LAKLAKQAD
+442 MAKLAKQID
-451 ENNYEISKSAKSEI
+451 DNNLEFSKNARKELT
-465 SVLNNALKEILD
+465 VLNNALREILTLTVEAFSKND
-477 LTVNSF
+477 LTEAV
-483 NTNDENIAFKVEPL
+483 KVEPL

-509 NHHIARLQKGKCDSR
+509 NHHIDRLQKGKCDSR

-547 VCLIQTKNSSFE
+547 VCLIQTHNSSFE

-564 NELKTGHEP
+564 NELKAGQEP
-573 AFVGEF
+573 AFVGQF
-579 TMFHDKYTLDN
+579 TMYQDKYHLDE
-590 ISDNDSDKSAKKDT
+590 DYKKAKS
-604 SRKNETKKDV
+604 
-614 TKKKDK
+614 
-620 DHKDKDKNK
+620 K
-629 KSK
+629 KSSK

>member
-1 MTTEEIM
+1 M

-36 LAGGNLQKILKGLT
+36 LAGGNLQKILKEVT
-50 SNPAKSLFFGAVI
+50 SNPIKSLFFGAIV

-88 GQTVGVIMGSNIGT
+88 AQTVGVIMGSNIGT

-114 QSESIFISL
+114 ESDNLFISM
-123 LKPENFSPI
+123 LKPENFSPVI
-132 VALIGVIMIMG
+132 ALIGVIMIMG
-143 AKSEKKKDAGVIMA
+143 SKKEKRKDVGIIMA

-172 VSPLADMPEFT
+172 VSPLADMSEFT
-183 SILTTF
+183 GLLTTF
-189 NNPLIGVLTGAVFT
+189 NNPFLGVLVGAVFT

-213 GVLQALAMTGAISYG
+213 GVLQALAMTGAISYS

-248 SIGVS
+248 SIGVN

-260 VIHVSF
+260 IIHISF
-266 NVFGTI
+266 NLFGTA
-272 IGLIIYYI
+272 IGLVVYCIA
-280 LRYGAGLSIFDGSI
+280 RYVVDLALFNDSITPVM
-294 SAFAIAGFHSV
+294 IAVFHSI

-312 ILIPFGKYLVKIA
+312 ILLPFSNSLVKIA
-325 QTVIPI
+325 KKLVTTDNADGQVV
-331 HDEKSN
+331 
-337 GTFLDERLLLSPGL
+337 LDERLLLSPGL
-351 AIKECLEKTSDMA
+351 AVKECLEKTNEMA
-364 ELAKKSFKASLDLF
+364 ELARDSFKNALDLF
-378 DTYSDTQFEE
+378 DNYSDSKFDDIEV
-388 ITAMEEQLDFMEDQ
+388 MEERLDYLEDQ
-402 LDTYLIHLS
+402 LDTFLIHLS
-411 GKDTSET
+411 GKDVSED
-418 GSNEISKMLHAIN
+418 GNNEISKMLHAIN

-442 LAKLAKQAD
+442 MAKLAKQID
-451 ENNYEISKSAKSEI
+451 DNKLEFSKNARKELT
-465 SVLNNALKEILD
+465 VLNNALREILTLTVEAFSKND
-477 LTVNSF
+477 LTEAV
-483 NTNDENIAFKVEPL
+483 KVEPL

-509 NHHIARLQKGKCDSR
+509 NHHIDRLQKGKCDSR

-547 VCLIQTKNSSFE
+547 VCLIQTHNSSFE

-564 NELKTGHEP
+564 NELKAGQEP
-573 AFVGEF
+573 AFVGQF
-579 TMFHDKYTLDN
+579 TMYQDKYHLDE
-590 ISDNDSDKSAKKDT
+590 DYKKAKS
-604 SRKNETKKDV
+604 
-614 TKKKDK
+614 
-620 DHKDKDKNK
+620 K
-629 KSK
+629 KSSK

>member
-1 MTTEEIM
+1 M

-36 LAGGNLQKILKGLT
+36 LAGGNLQKILKEVT
-50 SNPAKSLFFGAVI
+50 SNPIKSLFFGAIV

-88 GQTVGVIMGSNIGT
+88 AQTVGVIMGSNIGT

-114 QSESIFISL
+114 ESDNLFISM

-132 VALIGVIMIMG
+132 IALIGVIMIMG
-143 AKSEKKKDAGVIMA
+143 SKKEKRKDVGIIMA

-183 SILTTF
+183 GLLTTF
-189 NNPLIGVLTGAVFT
+189 NNPFLGVLVGAVFT

-213 GVLQALAMTGAISYG
+213 GVLQALAMTGAISYS

-248 SIGVS
+248 SIGVN

-260 VIHVSF
+260 IIHISF
-266 NVFGTI
+266 NLFGTA
-272 IGLIIYYI
+272 IGLVVYCIA
-280 LRYGAGLSIFDGSI
+280 RYVVDLALFNDSITPVM
-294 SAFAIAGFHSV
+294 IAVFHSI

-312 ILIPFGKYLVKIA
+312 ILLPFSNSLVKIA
-325 QTVIPI
+325 KKLVTTDNADGQVV
-331 HDEKSN
+331 
-337 GTFLDERLLLSPGL
+337 LDERLLLSPGL
-351 AIKECLEKTSDMA
+351 AVKECLEKTNEMA
-364 ELAKKSFKASLDLF
+364 ELARDSFKNALDLF
-378 DTYSDTQFEE
+378 DNYSDSKFDDIEV
-388 ITAMEEQLDFMEDQ
+388 MEERLDYLEDQ
-402 LDTYLIHLS
+402 LDTFLIHLS
-411 GKDTSET
+411 GKDVSED
-418 GSNEISKMLHAIN
+418 GNNEISKMLHAIN

-442 LAKLAKQAD
+442 MAKLAKQID
-451 ENNYEISKSAKSEI
+451 DNNLEFSKNARKELT
-465 SVLNNALKEILD
+465 VLNNALREILTLTVEAFSKND
-477 LTVNSF
+477 LTEAV
-483 NTNDENIAFKVEPL
+483 KVEPL

-509 NHHIARLQKGKCDSR
+509 NHHIDRLQKGKCDSR

-547 VCLIQTKNSSFE
+547 VCLIQTHNSSFE

-564 NELKTGHEP
+564 NELKAGQEP
-573 AFVGEF
+573 AFVGQF
-579 TMFHDKYTLDN
+579 TMYQDKYHLDE
-590 ISDNDSDKSAKKDT
+590 DYKKAKS
-604 SRKNETKKDV
+604 
-614 TKKKDK
+614 
-620 DHKDKDKNK
+620 K
-629 KSK
+629 KSSK

>member
-1 MTTEEIM
+1 M

-36 LAGGNLQKILKGLT
+36 LAGGNPQKILKEVT
-50 SNPAKSLFFGAVI
+50 SNPVKSLFFGAIV

-88 GQTVGVIMGSNIGT
+88 AQTVGVIMGSNIGT

-114 QSESIFISL
+114 ESDNLFISM
-123 LKPENFSPI
+123 LKPENFSPVI
-132 VALIGVIMIMG
+132 ALIGVIMIMG
-143 AKSEKKKDAGVIMA
+143 SKKEKRKDVGIIMA

-183 SILTTF
+183 GLLTTF
-189 NNPLIGVLTGAVFT
+189 NNPFLGVLVGAVFT

-213 GVLQALAMTGAISYG
+213 GVLQALAMTGAISYS

-248 SIGVS
+248 SIGVN

-260 VIHVSF
+260 IIHISF
-266 NVFGTI
+266 NLFGTA
-272 IGLIIYYI
+272 IGLVVYCIA
-280 LRYGAGLSIFDGSI
+280 RYAVDLALFNDSITPVMIAVFHSIFNI
-294 SAFAIAGFHSV
+294 
-305 FNVATTI
+305 ATTI
-312 ILIPFGKYLVKIA
+312 ILLPFSNTLVKIA
-325 QTVIPI
+325 KKLVTTDNADGQVV
-331 HDEKSN
+331 
-337 GTFLDERLLLSPGL
+337 LDERLLLSPGL
-351 AIKECLEKTSDMA
+351 AVKECLEKTNEMA
-364 ELAKKSFKASLDLF
+364 ELARDSFKNALDLF
-378 DTYSDTQFEE
+378 DNYSDSKFDDIEV
-388 ITAMEEQLDFMEDQ
+388 MEERLDYLEDQ
-402 LDTYLIHLS
+402 LDTFLIHLS
-411 GKDTSET
+411 GKDVSED
-418 GSNEISKMLHAIN
+418 GNNEISKMLHAIN

-442 LAKLAKQAD
+442 MAKLAKQID
-451 ENNYEISKSAKSEI
+451 DNKLEFSKNARKELT
-465 SVLNNALKEILD
+465 VLNNALREILTLTVEAFGKND
-477 LTVNSF
+477 LTEAV
-483 NTNDENIAFKVEPL
+483 KVEPL

-509 NHHIARLQKGKCDSR
+509 NHHIERLQKGKCDSR

-547 VCLIQTKNSSFE
+547 VCLIQTHNSSFE

-564 NELKTGHEP
+564 NELKAGQEP
-573 AFVGEF
+573 AFVGQF
-579 TMFHDKYTLDN
+579 TMYQDKYHLDE
-590 ISDNDSDKSAKKDT
+590 DSKKAKS
-604 SRKNETKKDV
+604 
-614 TKKKDK
+614 
-620 DHKDKDKNK
+620 K
-629 KSK
+629 KSSK

>member
-1 MTTEEIM
+1 M

-36 LAGGNLQKILKGLT
+36 LAGGNLQKILKEVT
-50 SNPAKSLFFGAVI
+50 SNPIKSLFFGAIV

-88 GQTVGVIMGSNIGT
+88 AQTVGVIMGSNIGT

-114 QSESIFISL
+114 ESDNLFISM
-123 LKPENFSPI
+123 LKPENFSPVI
-132 VALIGVIMIMG
+132 ALIGVIMIMG
-143 AKSEKKKDAGVIMA
+143 SKKEKRKDVGIIMA

-183 SILTTF
+183 GLLTTF
-189 NNPLIGVLTGAVFT
+189 NNPFLGVLVGAVFT

-213 GVLQALAMTGAISYG
+213 GVLQALAMTGAISYS

-248 SIGVS
+248 SIGVN

-260 VIHVSF
+260 IIHISF
-266 NVFGTI
+266 NLFGTA
-272 IGLIIYYI
+272 IGLVVYCIA
-280 LRYGAGLSIFDGSI
+280 RYVVDLALFNDSITPVM
-294 SAFAIAGFHSV
+294 IAVFHSI

-312 ILIPFGKYLVKIA
+312 ILLPFSNSLVKIA
-325 QTVIPI
+325 KKLVTTDNADGQVV
-331 HDEKSN
+331 
-337 GTFLDERLLLSPGL
+337 LDERLLLSPGL
-351 AIKECLEKTSDMA
+351 AVKECLEKTNEMA
-364 ELAKKSFKASLDLF
+364 ELARDSFKNALDLF
-378 DTYSDTQFEE
+378 DNYSYSKFDDIEV
-388 ITAMEEQLDFMEDQ
+388 MEERLDYLEDQ
-402 LDTYLIHLS
+402 LDTFLIHLS
-411 GKDTSET
+411 GKDVSED
-418 GSNEISKMLHAIN
+418 GNNEISKMLHAIN

-442 LAKLAKQAD
+442 MAKLAKQID
-451 ENNYEISKSAKSEI
+451 DNNLEFSKNARKELT
-465 SVLNNALKEILD
+465 VLNNALREILTLTVEAFSKND
-477 LTVNSF
+477 LTEAV
-483 NTNDENIAFKVEPL
+483 KVEPL

-509 NHHIARLQKGKCDSR
+509 NHHIDRLQKGKCDSR

-547 VCLIQTKNSSFE
+547 VCLIQTHNSSFE

-564 NELKTGHEP
+564 NELKAGQEP
-573 AFVGEF
+573 AFVGQF
-579 TMFHDKYTLDN
+579 TMYQDKYHLDE
-590 ISDNDSDKSAKKDT
+590 DYKKAKS
-604 SRKNETKKDV
+604 
-614 TKKKDK
+614 
-620 DHKDKDKNK
+620 K
-629 KSK
+629 KSSK

>member
-1 MTTEEIM
+1 
-8 NIYSIL
+8 
-14 QLCGGL
+14 
-20 AFFLF
+20 
-25 GMHVMSGSLEK
+25 
-36 LAGGNLQKILKGLT
+36 
-50 SNPAKSLFFGAVI
+50 
-63 TIAIQSSSA
+63 
-72 LTVMLVG
+72 
-79 LVNSGIMEL
+79 
-88 GQTVGVIMGSNIGT
+88 
-102 TLTAW
+102 
-107 ILSLSGI
+107 
-114 QSESIFISL
+114 
-123 LKPENFSPI
+123 
-132 VALIGVIMIMG
+132 
-143 AKSEKKKDAGVIMA
+143 
-157 GFAVLMYGMQLMSGA
+157 MSGA

-280 LRYGAGLSIFDGSI
+280 LRYGAGLSVFDGSI

-312 ILIPFGKYLVKIA
+312 ILLPFGKYLVKIA

-337 GTFLDERLLLSPGL
+337 GAFLDERLLLSPGL

-378 DTYSDTQFEE
+378 DKYSDTQFEE
-388 ITAMEEQLDFMEDQ
+388 ITAMEERLDFMEDQ

-477 LTVNSF
+477 LTVNAF

-524 LGVFLTDYITNCE
+524 LGVFLTDYVTNCE
-537 RASDHCSNIA
+537 RASDHCSNVA

-564 NELKTGHEP
+564 NELKAGHEP

-579 TMFHDKYTLDN
+579 TMFHDKYTLDD

>member
-1 MTTEEIM
+1 M

-36 LAGGNLQKILKGLT
+36 LAGGNLQKILKEVT
-50 SNPAKSLFFGAVI
+50 SNPVKSLFFGAIV

-88 GQTVGVIMGSNIGT
+88 AQTVGVIMGSNIGT

-114 QSESIFISL
+114 ESDNLFISM
-123 LKPENFSPI
+123 LKPENFSPVI
-132 VALIGVIMIMG
+132 ALIGVIMIMG
-143 AKSEKKKDAGVIMA
+143 SKKEKRKDVGIIMA

-183 SILTTF
+183 GLLTTF
-189 NNPLIGVLTGAVFT
+189 NNPFLGVLVGAVFT

-213 GVLQALAMTGAISYG
+213 GVLQALAMTGAISYS

-248 SIGVS
+248 SIGVN

-260 VIHVSF
+260 IIHISF
-266 NVFGTI
+266 NLFGTA
-272 IGLIIYYI
+272 IGLVVYCIA
-280 LRYGAGLSIFDGSI
+280 RYAVDLALFNDSITPVM
-294 SAFAIAGFHSV
+294 IAVFHSI

-312 ILIPFGKYLVKIA
+312 ILLPFSNFLVKIA
-325 QTVIPI
+325 KKLVTTDNADGQVV
-331 HDEKSN
+331 
-337 GTFLDERLLLSPGL
+337 LDERLLLSPGL
-351 AIKECLEKTSDMA
+351 AVKECLEKTNEMA
-364 ELAKKSFKASLDLF
+364 GLARDSFKNALDLF
-378 DTYSDTQFEE
+378 DNYSDSKFDDIEV
-388 ITAMEEQLDFMEDQ
+388 MEERLDYLEDQ
-402 LDTYLIHLS
+402 LDTFLIHLS
-411 GKDTSET
+411 GKDVSED
-418 GSNEISKMLHAIN
+418 GNNEISKMLHAIN

-442 LAKLAKQAD
+442 MAKLAKQID
-451 ENNYEISKSAKSEI
+451 DNKLDFSKNARKELT
-465 SVLNNALKEILD
+465 VLNNALREILTLTVEAFSKND
-477 LTVNSF
+477 LTEAV
-483 NTNDENIAFKVEPL
+483 KVEPL

-509 NHHIARLQKGKCDSR
+509 NHHIDRLQKGKCDSR

-547 VCLIQTKNSSFE
+547 VCLIQTHNSSFE

-564 NELKTGHEP
+564 NELKAGQEP
-573 AFVGEF
+573 AFVGQF
-579 TMFHDKYTLDN
+579 TMYQDKYHLDE
-590 ISDNDSDKSAKKDT
+590 DYKKAKS
-604 SRKNETKKDV
+604 
-614 TKKKDK
+614 
-620 DHKDKDKNK
+620 K
-629 KSK
+629 KSSK

>member
-1 MTTEEIM
+1 M

-36 LAGGNLQKILKGLT
+36 LAGGNLQKILKEVT
-50 SNPAKSLFFGAVI
+50 SNPIKSLFFGAIV

-88 GQTVGVIMGSNIGT
+88 AQTVGVIMGSNIGT

-114 QSESIFISL
+114 ESDNLFISM
-123 LKPENFSPI
+123 LKPENFSPVI
-132 VALIGVIMIMG
+132 ALIGVIMIMG
-143 AKSEKKKDAGVIMA
+143 SKKEKRKDVGIIMA

-183 SILTTF
+183 GLLTTF
-189 NNPLIGVLTGAVFT
+189 NNPFLGVLVGAVFT

-213 GVLQALAMTGAISYG
+213 GVLQALAMTGAISYS

-248 SIGVS
+248 SIGVN

-260 VIHVSF
+260 IIHISF
-266 NVFGTI
+266 NLFGTA
-272 IGLIIYYI
+272 IGLVVYCIA
-280 LRYGAGLSIFDGSI
+280 RYVVDLALFNDSITPVM
-294 SAFAIAGFHSV
+294 IAVFHSI

-312 ILIPFGKYLVKIA
+312 ILLPFSNSLVKIA
-325 QTVIPI
+325 KKLVTTDNADGQVV
-331 HDEKSN
+331 
-337 GTFLDERLLLSPGL
+337 LDERLLLSPGL
-351 AIKECLEKTSDMA
+351 AVKECLEKTNEMA
-364 ELAKKSFKASLDLF
+364 ELARDSFKNALDLF
-378 DTYSDTQFEE
+378 DNYSYSKFDDIEV
-388 ITAMEEQLDFMEDQ
+388 MEERLDYLEDQ
-402 LDTYLIHLS
+402 LDTFLIHLS
-411 GKDTSET
+411 GKDVSED
-418 GSNEISKMLHAIN
+418 GNNEISKMLHAIN

-442 LAKLAKQAD
+442 MAKLAKQID
-451 ENNYEISKSAKSEI
+451 DNNLEFSKNARKELT
-465 SVLNNALKEILD
+465 VLNNALREILTLTVEAFSKND
-477 LTVNSF
+477 LTEAV
-483 NTNDENIAFKVEPL
+483 KVEPL

-509 NHHIARLQKGKCDSR
+509 NYHIERLQKGKCDSR

-547 VCLIQTKNSSFE
+547 VCLIQTHNSSFE

-564 NELKTGHEP
+564 NELKAGQEP
-573 AFVGEF
+573 AFVGQF
-579 TMFHDKYTLDN
+579 TMYQDKYHLDE
-590 ISDNDSDKSAKKDT
+590 DYKKAKS
-604 SRKNETKKDV
+604 
-614 TKKKDK
+614 
-620 DHKDKDKNK
+620 K
-629 KSK
+629 KSSK

>member
-1 MTTEEIM
+1 M

-36 LAGGNLQKILKGLT
+36 LAGGNLQKILKEVT
-50 SNPAKSLFFGAVI
+50 SNPIKSLFFGAIV

-88 GQTVGVIMGSNIGT
+88 AQTVGVIMGSNIGT

-114 QSESIFISL
+114 ESDNLFISM
-123 LKPENFSPI
+123 LKPENFSPVI
-132 VALIGVIMIMG
+132 ALIGVIMIMG
-143 AKSEKKKDAGVIMA
+143 SKKEKRKDVGIIMA

-183 SILTTF
+183 GLLTTF
-189 NNPLIGVLTGAVFT
+189 NNPFLGVLVGAVFT

-213 GVLQALAMTGAISYG
+213 GVLQALAMTGAISYS

-248 SIGVS
+248 SIGVN

-260 VIHVSF
+260 IIHISF
-266 NVFGTI
+266 NLFGTA
-272 IGLIIYYI
+272 IGLVVYCIA
-280 LRYGAGLSIFDGSI
+280 RYVVDLALFNDSISPVMIAVFHSIFNI
-294 SAFAIAGFHSV
+294 
-305 FNVATTI
+305 ATTI
-312 ILIPFGKYLVKIA
+312 ILLPFSNTLVKIA
-325 QTVIPI
+325 KKLVTTDNADGQVV
-331 HDEKSN
+331 
-337 GTFLDERLLLSPGL
+337 LDERLLLSPGL
-351 AIKECLEKTSDMA
+351 AVKECLEKTNEMA
-364 ELAKKSFKASLDLF
+364 ELARDSFKNALDLF
-378 DTYSDTQFEE
+378 DNYSDSKFDDIEV
-388 ITAMEEQLDFMEDQ
+388 MEERLDYLEDQ
-402 LDTYLIHLS
+402 LDTFLIHLS
-411 GKDTSET
+411 GKDVSED
-418 GSNEISKMLHAIN
+418 GNNEISKMLHAIN

-442 LAKLAKQAD
+442 MAKLAKQID
-451 ENNYEISKSAKSEI
+451 DNNLEFSKNARKELT
-465 SVLNNALKEILD
+465 VLNNALREILTLTVEAFSKND
-477 LTVNSF
+477 LTEAV
-483 NTNDENIAFKVEPL
+483 KVEPL

-509 NHHIARLQKGKCDSR
+509 NHHIERLQKGKCDSR

-547 VCLIQTKNSSFE
+547 VCLIQTHNSSFE

-564 NELKTGHEP
+564 NELKAGQEP
-573 AFVGEF
+573 AFVGQF
-579 TMFHDKYTLDN
+579 TMYQDKYHLDE
-590 ISDNDSDKSAKKDT
+590 DYKKAKS
-604 SRKNETKKDV
+604 
-614 TKKKDK
+614 
-620 DHKDKDKNK
+620 K
-629 KSK
+629 KSSK

>member
-1 MTTEEIM
+1 M

-36 LAGGNLQKILKGLT
+36 LAGGNLQKILKEVT
-50 SNPAKSLFFGAVI
+50 SNPIKSLFFGAIV

-88 GQTVGVIMGSNIGT
+88 AQTVGVIMGSNIGT

-114 QSESIFISL
+114 ESDNLFISM
-123 LKPENFSPI
+123 LKPENFSPVI
-132 VALIGVIMIMG
+132 ALIGVIMIMG
-143 AKSEKKKDAGVIMA
+143 SKKEKRKDVGIIMA

-183 SILTTF
+183 GLLPSF
-189 NNPLIGVLTGAVFT
+189 NNPFLGVLVGAVFT

-213 GVLQALAMTGAISYG
+213 GVLQALAMTGAISYS

-248 SIGVS
+248 SIGVN

-260 VIHVSF
+260 IIHISF
-266 NVFGTI
+266 NLFGTA
-272 IGLIIYYI
+272 IGLVVYCIA
-280 LRYGAGLSIFDGSI
+280 RYVVDLALFNDSITPVM
-294 SAFAIAGFHSV
+294 IAVFHSI

-312 ILIPFGKYLVKIA
+312 ILLPFSNSLVKIA
-325 QTVIPI
+325 KKLVTTDNADGQVV
-331 HDEKSN
+331 
-337 GTFLDERLLLSPGL
+337 LDERLLLSPGL
-351 AIKECLEKTSDMA
+351 AVKECLEKTNEMA
-364 ELAKKSFKASLDLF
+364 ELARDSFKNALDLF
-378 DTYSDTQFEE
+378 DNYSDSKFDDIEV
-388 ITAMEEQLDFMEDQ
+388 MEERLDYLEDQ
-402 LDTYLIHLS
+402 LDTFLIHLS
-411 GKDTSET
+411 GKDVSED
-418 GSNEISKMLHAIN
+418 GNNEISKMLHAIN

-442 LAKLAKQAD
+442 MAKLAKQID
-451 ENNYEISKSAKSEI
+451 DNNLEFSKNARKELT
-465 SVLNNALKEILD
+465 VLNNALREILTLTVEAFSKND
-477 LTVNSF
+477 LTEAV
-483 NTNDENIAFKVEPL
+483 KVEPL

-509 NHHIARLQKGKCDSR
+509 NHHIERLQKGKCDSR

-547 VCLIQTKNSSFE
+547 VCLIQTHNSSFE

-564 NELKTGHEP
+564 NELKAGQEP
-573 AFVGEF
+573 AFVGQF
-579 TMFHDKYTLDN
+579 TMYQDKYHLDE
-590 ISDNDSDKSAKKDT
+590 DYKKAKS
-604 SRKNETKKDV
+604 
-614 TKKKDK
+614 
-620 DHKDKDKNK
+620 K
-629 KSK
+629 KSSK

>member
-1 MTTEEIM
+1 M

-36 LAGGNLQKILKGLT
+36 LAGGNLQKILKEVT
-50 SNPAKSLFFGAVI
+50 SNPVKSLFFGAIV

-88 GQTVGVIMGSNIGT
+88 AQTVGVIMGSNIGT

-114 QSESIFISL
+114 ESDNLFISM
-123 LKPENFSPI
+123 LKPENFSPVI
-132 VALIGVIMIMG
+132 ALIGVIMIMG
-143 AKSEKKKDAGVIMA
+143 SKKEKRKDVGIIMA
-157 GFAVLMYGMQLMSGA
+157 GMQLMSGA

-183 SILTTF
+183 GLLTTF
-189 NNPLIGVLTGAVFT
+189 NNPFLGVLVGAVFT

-213 GVLQALAMTGAISYG
+213 GVLQALAMTGAISYS

-248 SIGVS
+248 SIGVN

-260 VIHVSF
+260 IIHISF
-266 NVFGTI
+266 NLFGTA
-272 IGLIIYYI
+272 IGLVVYCIA
-280 LRYGAGLSIFDGSI
+280 RYAVDLALFNDSITPVM
-294 SAFAIAGFHSV
+294 IAVFHSI

-312 ILIPFGKYLVKIA
+312 ILLPFSNSLVKIA
-325 QTVIPI
+325 KKLVTTGNADGQVV
-331 HDEKSN
+331 
-337 GTFLDERLLLSPGL
+337 LDERLLLSPGL
-351 AIKECLEKTSDMA
+351 AVKECLEKTNEMA
-364 ELAKKSFKASLDLF
+364 ELARDSFKNALDLF
-378 DTYSDTQFEE
+378 DNYSDSKFDDIEV
-388 ITAMEEQLDFMEDQ
+388 MEEQLDYLEDQ
-402 LDTYLIHLS
+402 LDTFLIHLS
-411 GKDTSET
+411 GKDVSEDAN
-418 GSNEISKMLHAIN
+418 NEISKMLHAIN

-442 LAKLAKQAD
+442 MAKLAKQID
-451 ENNYEISKSAKSEI
+451 DNKLDFSKNARKELT
-465 SVLNNALKEILD
+465 VLNNALREILTLTVEAFSKND
-477 LTVNSF
+477 LTEAV
-483 NTNDENIAFKVEPL
+483 KVEPL

-509 NHHIARLQKGKCDSR
+509 NHHIVRLQKGKCDSR

-547 VCLIQTKNSSFE
+547 VCLIQTHNSSFE

-564 NELKTGHEP
+564 NELKAGQEP
-573 AFVGEF
+573 AFVGQF
-579 TMFHDKYTLDN
+579 TMYQDKYHLDE
-590 ISDNDSDKSAKKDT
+590 DYKKAKS
-604 SRKNETKKDV
+604 
-614 TKKKDK
+614 
-620 DHKDKDKNK
+620 K
-629 KSK
+629 KSSK